1 MKYRI
6 TIELTDVEK
15 KELTEALQTHPLKYE
30 QGQWRQMTEME
41 VKEGVVWCIVSTQTK
56 WASVEKLHELTKGRQ
71 IWNRSV
77 PEIEKLL
84 RHSGIRFPKKKANW
98 IASLSG
104 KQVKEAI
111 AKFGAFEKNGVD
123 SSRNARSLLKD
134 ELGLKGLGDKQM
146 SHLLTK
152 HLFFSPDLVPI
163 DSRWLGFFR
172 SKGLFGENDDPSY
185 VMLED
190 LVIALANELGVK
202 PVYLDQAVW
211 EMTKEMR

>member
-1 MKYRI
+1 MKYKI
-6 TIELTDVEK
+6 TIELDDVEK
-15 KELTEALQTHPLKYE
+15 NELMKALQTHPLEYE
-30 QGQWRQMTEME
+30 QGRWHQMTETE

-56 WASVEKLHELTKGRQ
+56 WDSVEKLHELTKGRQ

-84 RHSGIRFPKKKANW
+84 RNSGIRFPKKKAKW

-104 KQVKEAI
+104 KNVKATISKLAALEN
-111 AKFGAFEKNGVD
+111 NGVQ
-123 SSRNARSLLKD
+123 SSRKARSILKD
-134 ELGLKGLGDKQM
+134 ELSLKGLGDKQM

-152 HLFFSPDLVPI
+152 HLFFCPDLVPI
-163 DSRWLGFFR
+163 DSRWFNFFR
-172 SKGLFGENDDPSY
+172 SKGLFDEHDNPSY

-190 LVIALANELGVK
+190 LVIAMANDLGVK